1 MSPPARTAQPDH
13 DALLRH
19 VKDITMRFRFLPLL
33 AAAALTAGTV
43 SASAADTYPQKP
55 VELIVPF
62 SAGAA
67 TDLGARV
74 LARALEGTWKVPV
87 RVVNKPGGNTVPAVN
102 EVMNAKPDGFT
113 ILVDGPSQ
121 SAILDTAVPDLPFK
135 VMDRT
140 FIAIAATTPL
150 AFFVAADAPYKTL
163 ADVVNELKA
172 QPSGFTWTSLGGAT
186 APDQLFRQLAKVAG
200 IDLAKTRAVQLKGG
214 NEAVTMVAGGHVKL
228 GLGTISALSPA
239 LKAGKIRVL
248 AVASDRPWPAL
259 PELPTTAAA
268 GFPGVE
274 VLFWLGF
281 SGPPNLPQPIVAA
294 WEAAVRNVLAEPEVR
309 KELDNVNLEPV
320 FENAA
325 ATRTRIEKDRAE
337 IRILFAN

>member
-1 MSPPARTAQPDH
+1 
-13 DALLRH
+13 
-19 VKDITMRFRFLPLL
+19 MRFQTILHLSIATLIL
-33 AAAALTAGTV
+33 ASGPT
-43 SASAADTYPQKP
+43 SAADYPRKP

-74 LARALEGTWKVPV
+74 LARALEGEWKVPV

-102 EVMNAKPDGFT
+102 EVMNAKPDGTT

-150 AFFVAADAPYKTL
+150 AFFVAADAPQASL
-163 ADVVNELKA
+163 AGVAEDLKA
-172 QPSGFTWTSLGGAT
+172 NPATFTWTSLGGAT
-186 APDQLFRQLAKVAG
+186 APDQLFRSFAKAAGVPVAR
-200 IDLAKTRAVQLKGG
+200 TRAVQLKGG

-228 GLGTISALSPA
+228 GLGTISAISPA

-248 AVASDRPWPAL
+248 AVASPRPWPTV
-259 PELPTTAAA
+259 PDVPTTAAA

-281 SGPPNLPQPIVAA
+281 SGPPGLPQPVVDAWDAA
-294 WEAAVRNVLAEPEVR
+294 LRKVLTEAEVR
-309 KELDNVNLEPV
+309 KELDNVNLEAV
-320 FENAA
+320 FEDAGT
-325 ATRTRIEKDRAE
+325 TRARIEKDRAE
-337 IRILFAN
+337 IRILFAD